1 MNINVPAMIGAVVR
15 EVAIRE
21 QDGKPARAVIATR
34 AYDTTLDDL
43 WDAITRPE
51 RIPRWFLPVTGDLKL
66 GGRYQ
71 LQGNAGGTITAC
83 EPPRRLSLTWE
94 FGGQVSWVN
103 VTLSEAGDG
112 AQLELE
118 HVAHVD
124 NDHWKQFGP
133 GAVGIGWELSL
144 IGLAL
149 HLTSGAQVEPDGF
162 AAWSAGPD
170 GKALMTASGTA
181 WGEAHAA
188 SGEEAETARASAAR
202 TVAFYTGEA

>member
-1 MNINVPAMIGAVVR
+1 MNIDVPAMIGAVVR
-15 EVAIRE
+15 EVAVRE
-21 QDGKPARAVIATR
+21 QDGRPARAVIATR
-34 AYDTTLDDL
+34 AYDTTVDDL
-43 WDAITRPE
+43 WEAITNPE
-51 RIPRWFLPVTGDLKL
+51 RIPRWFLPVTGELKL

-94 FGGQVSWVN
+94 FAGQTSWVN
-103 VTLSEAGDG
+103 VALSEAGDG

-149 HLTSGAQVEPDGF
+149 HLEGGAQVDPDGF
-162 AAWSAGPD
+162 AAWSASPD
-170 GKALMTASGTA
+170 GRALMAASGTA

-188 SGEEAETARASAAR
+188 SGEDAETARASAAR
-202 TVAFYTGEA
+202 TVSFYTGEA

>member
-15 EVAIRE
+15 EVAVRE

-34 AYDTTLDDL
+34 AYDTTVDDL
-43 WDAITRPE
+43 WDAITSPE

-83 EPPRRLSLTWE
+83 EPPHRLSLTWE
-94 FGGQVSWVN
+94 FGGQTTWVN
-103 VTLSEAGDG
+103 VALSEAGSG

-118 HVAHVD
+118 HIAYVD
-124 NDHWKQFGP
+124 EDHWKQFGP
-133 GAVGIGWELSL
+133 GAVGVGWELSL

-149 HLTSGAQVEPDGF
+149 HLERGAQVDSAAFE
-162 AAWSAGPD
+162 AWSSGPD

-181 WGEAHAA
+181 WGEAAIA
-188 SGEEAETARASAAR
+188 GGDDAEAARASAAR

>member
-1 MNINVPAMIGAVVR
+1 MNIDVPAMIGAVVR
-15 EVAIRE
+15 EVAVRE
-21 QDGKPARAVIATR
+21 QDGRPARAVIATR
-34 AYDTTLDDL
+34 AYDTTVDDL
-43 WDAITRPE
+43 WEAITNPE

-94 FGGQVSWVN
+94 FAGQTSWVN
-103 VTLSEAGDG
+103 VALSEAGDG

-149 HLTSGAQVEPDGF
+149 HLEGGAQVDPDGF
-162 AAWSAGPD
+162 AAWSASPD
-170 GKALMTASGTA
+170 GRALMAASGTA

-188 SGEEAETARASAAR
+188 SGEDAETARASAAR

>member
-1 MNINVPAMIGAVVR
+1 MNINLPAMIGAVVR
-15 EVAIRE
+15 EVAVRQ

-34 AYDTTLDDL
+34 AYDTTVDDL
-43 WDAITRPE
+43 WAAITSPE

-94 FGGQVSWVN
+94 FGGQLTWVN
-103 VTLSEAGDG
+103 VALSEAGDG

-118 HVAHVD
+118 HIAHVD
-124 NDHWKQFGP
+124 EDHWAKYGP

-149 HLTSGAQVEPDGF
+149 HLESGAAVDPGGF
-162 AAWSAGPD
+162 AAWSASAD
-170 GKALMTASGTA
+170 GKALATASATA
-181 WGEAHAA
+181 WGQAHVA
-188 SGEEAETARASAAR
+188 SGEDAEAARASAAR

>member
-1 MNINVPAMIGAVVR
+1 MNIDVPAMIGAVVR
-15 EVAIRE
+15 EVAVRE
-21 QDGKPARAVIATR
+21 QDGRPARAVIATR
-34 AYDTTLDDL
+34 AYDTTVDDL
-43 WDAITRPE
+43 WEAITNPE
-51 RIPRWFLPVTGDLKL
+51 RIPRWFLPVTGELKL

-94 FGGQVSWVN
+94 FAGQTSWVN
-103 VTLSEAGDG
+103 VALSEAGDG

-149 HLTSGAQVEPDGF
+149 HLESGVAVDPEAF
-162 AAWSAGPD
+162 AAWSASPD
-170 GKALMTASGTA
+170 GRALMAASGTA

-188 SGEEAETARASAAR
+188 SGEDAETARASAAR

>member
-1 MNINVPAMIGAVVR
+1 MNIDVPAMIGAVVR
-15 EVAIRE
+15 EVAVRE
-21 QDGKPARAVIATR
+21 QDGRPARAVIATR
-34 AYDTTLDDL
+34 AYDTTVDDL
-43 WDAITRPE
+43 WEAITNPE
-51 RIPRWFLPVTGDLKL
+51 RIPRWFLPVTGELKL

-94 FGGQVSWVN
+94 FAGQTSWVN
-103 VTLSEAGDG
+103 VALSEAGDG

-149 HLTSGAQVEPDGF
+149 HLEGGAQVDPDGF
-162 AAWSAGPD
+162 AAWSASPD
-170 GKALMTASGTA
+170 GRALMAASGTA

-188 SGEEAETARASAAR
+188 SGEDAETARASAAR